1 MKIIKKKKLFEVEK
15 SDSMAIEML
24 FNTVLSFQTISTRTV
39 CTGSFMFSY
48 FNKCFTNN
56 TIEKSHSVTPCQDD
70 QTIENFD
77 YSQGEWLTSLLP
89 SNSFETQKEWV
100 TNIMCKPYS
109 MKVKDFHN
117 CIKSFN
123 CFWPWCLMTTHIL
136 LLQILTS
143 RLYCWCLCHYLG
155 RILTCLKVHV
165 HLMIFIKCFNTL
177 SNPSA
182 LEIAKWLLKPSFLL
196 PQYTVVRDSF
206 HMVVLDVADL
216 AIQHLA
222 VLVVART
229 PALIIKQILALIVFF
244 GLSRPLS
251 CSSYSHQLKH

>member
-1 MKIIKKKKLFEVEK
+1 MLKSLTVQQLKCYLILSCLFKQYLQEQYVLVHSCSHTSTSVLLIILLRNHIQSLHVKMIRPLKTL
-15 SDSMAIEML
+15 
-24 FNTVLSFQTISTRTV
+24 T
-39 CTGSFMFSY
+39 
-48 FNKCFTNN
+48 
-56 TIEKSHSVTPCQDD
+56 
-70 QTIENFD
+70 
-77 YSQGEWLTSLLP
+77 SQGEWLTSLLP
-89 SNSFETQKEWV
+89 SNAFVTQKEWV

-165 HLMIFIKCFNTL
+165 HLMIFIKCFHTL

-196 PQYTVVRDSF
+196 PLYTVVRDSF

-222 VLVVART
+222 ILVVART